1 VLRDGERLELADAP
15 DWLEDMNNFN
25 NGAGAGLGTLN
36 IGAYVLSSE
45 YSSAKYLF
53 SSKHELLFG
62 LADQEMAEIPSC
74 ITLLEHDVPAWDGLR
89 DFIRSYCVCYSN
101 RDAAILYLDI
111 SAEAMRQP
119 DIARL
124 FVKARNSLANAL
136 SSVISRGVKAQ
147 NFEHALYELA
157 MANMILDLTEGAAA
171 RSVIDGINP
180 QDLAISVESFVLSD
194 LVFRK

>member
-1 VLRDGERLELADAP
+1 LDAATACFAEQGFHQTGIREIAKRDDVS
-15 DWLEDMNNFN
+15 
-25 NGAGAGLGTLN
+25 LGNLYN
-36 IGAYVLSSE
+36 H
-45 YSSAKYLF
+45 F
-53 SSKHELLFG
+53 PSKHELLFA
-62 LADQEMAEIPSC
+62 LADQEIAKIPSC
-74 ITLLEHDVPAWDGLR
+74 ITLLEHDVPACDGLR
-89 DFIRSYCVCYSN
+89 DFIRSYCVCCSN
-101 RDAAILYLDI
+101 RDTAILYLDI

-119 DIARL
+119 DIARP